1 MKKPSLIVL
10 GLAVV
15 LFVGVL
21 IGRSNID
28 NSAKAQTAPTQAT
41 EDQLAEGRRVRS
53 QIQNDPVAPTVNPK
67 GADVTLVM
75 FTDYQC
81 PFCRKVHPVLE
92 QLQRDDPK
100 VKIVYRDWPIFGAGS
115 EEAARVAIA
124 SQYQGKHAAFNDAM
138 MTTPGKVT
146 SQSIRAAADK
156 AGVDWARLQSDLKTH
171 ASDIDGALGRT
182 SQYAAMMGLSGT
194 PAMLVGPYLVPGAMD
209 IAGLREAV
217 AQARANPDGKPAA

>member
-115 EEAARVAIA
+115 EEAARVAIP
-124 SQYQGKHAAFNDAM
+124 S
-138 MTTPGKVT
+138 
-146 SQSIRAAADK
+146 S
-156 AGVDWARLQSDLKTH
+156 
-171 ASDIDGALGRT
+171 
-182 SQYAAMMGLSGT
+182 
-194 PAMLVGPYLVPGAMD
+194 
-209 IAGLREAV
+209 
-217 AQARANPDGKPAA
+217 